1 VNGKTII
8 KSGTDF
14 RNFTHVEL
22 LLSAAPAAATV
33 KTTRYDVTSSYE
45 EDPAMQAI
53 VDNYKGIV
61 DAKLAKVSSIY
72 SLLPLMGSFNP
83 YNRLWALPLMIWMPS
98 LRLRE
103 RGRPT

>member
-45 EDPAMQAI
+45 EDPAMLAI

-72 SLLPLMGSFNP
+72 SLPPLDEIFNP
-83 YNRLWALPLMIWMPS
+83 ISTFNNR
-98 LRLRE
+98 
-103 RGRPT
+103 